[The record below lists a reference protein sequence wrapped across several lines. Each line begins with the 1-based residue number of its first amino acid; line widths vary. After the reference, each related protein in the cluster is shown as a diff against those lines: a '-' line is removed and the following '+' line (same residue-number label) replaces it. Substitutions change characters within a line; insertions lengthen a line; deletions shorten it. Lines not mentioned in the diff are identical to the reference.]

1 MLIKTWIYIEQ
12 TYNELWCRVKDLIGK
27 DFEVR
32 ALHDN
37 EYITTKT
44 KSYKDEIKSDFH
56 DEALSSDK
64 TKCLTHSIIL
74 IKSIYE
80 IYKSN
85 DPQALLEGCKCKF
98 KKKAVR
104 DLWLKI

>member
-64 TKCLTHSIIL
+64 RFKDLNDCDCDSTSGSYSDSQDKPN
-74 IKSIYE
+74 YD
-80 IYKSN
+80 SN
-85 DPQALLEGCKCKF
+85 
-98 KKKAVR
+98 
-104 DLWLKI
+104 